1 MPSFADH
8 TAAAL
13 AITVAL
19 GASAGDTYLYH
30 NQATNSIGAV
40 RL

>member
-8 TAAAL
+8 TAAAA
-13 AITVAL
+13 AITVLL
-19 GASAGDTYLYH
+19 GASVDCTYLYH